1 MIIEI
6 GDARRVE
13 RLISLVEPLLD
24 RKHWISNEAL
34 QTRRWCRILQTEES
48 VCEWLPQIKNYIER
62 KGNEHLISLAI
73 GEWIG
78 VPAQEAMRQGVCV
91 AAEFSADEVGLSEV
105 NFKYEPGD
113 YAVFDEAMSFII
125 VCEKPDLA
133 AIAGPES
140 VLEELVAEMS
150 ARNPCSCLHY
160 FIYFEVSSSGPLFT
174 SLCDAVLLIDERP

>member
-140 VLEELVAEMS
+140 VLEEFFGHSLDQEFADFKSHAEEMKQHAWKLHEYYDVALI
-150 ARNPCSCLHY
+150 RCL
-160 FIYFEVSSSGPLFT
+160 E
-174 SLCDAVLLIDERP
+174 